1 MPLLLRRKMLDA
13 RPQGQSALTYV
24 ARKIAEDHGISDTDA
39 ADALADVATQQRFA
53 FLTAGFRPQ
62 YLHWHVVALRA
73 PCAFTL
79 RADCR
84 SPPLPTLRRES
95 WDMIRKLLLVTVVR
109 APSPAVWPCS
119 AVLCLE
125 AETLP

>member
-39 ADALADVATQQRFA
+39 ADALADVVTQQRFA
-53 FLTAGFRPQ
+53 FLSAGFRPQ
-62 YLHWHVVALRA
+62 YLHWHVVASRA
-73 PCAFTL
+73 SFIVTL
-79 RADCR
+79 RADCC
-84 SPPLPTLRRES
+84 SPPPPTLHRES

-109 APSPAVWPCS
+109 ATANVSS
-119 AVLCLE
+119 APLWSNALDL
-125 AETLP
+125 TWT